1 MIIEDVIIE
10 ATWNL
15 RVFILQ
21 HIAQMGIWLL
31 ELVFIQVEDIVIL
44 GIRVHEVLAIIL
56 ELVGTTYLR

>member
-1 MIIEDVIIE
+1 MIIEGVIIE
-10 ATWNL
+10 VTWNL

-21 HIAQMGIWLL
+21 HIAQMGIWFL